1 MGAAIVEEITEAVPT
16 GGELCK
22 ILGAKFLGI
31 LSIVKT
37 KSHIKF
43 PLIDEAFVVVGF
55 AVLIFENTV
64 KGFPYSPVDAL

>member
-1 MGAAIVEEITEAVPT
+1 MPECCPM

-55 AVLIFENTV
+55 LSLIFWNTV
-64 KGFPYSPVDAL
+64 KEFPYSPVDAL